1 MSTPQV
7 GWSQPYAPPIQ
18 SIVTDHPQERF
29 RYSPDFS
36 RCDRATYIGSVVITM
51 TGSRPQDFALCREAA
66 RGHFDVPA
74 EGYTWHHKYM
84 VPRLVNNLCEM
95 QLVKTEDHR
104 RSCCHLGGF
113 GQYVSENAAH
123 SLIAGHLFSS
133 DETKEQLFQQ
143 FQRSSARQERQ
154 PAPAMSSSSLEQTVQ
169 RLGLT
174 LPSTLEDFYRSGHPL
189 APSVPF
195 LEAVGCAYLVSSL
208 YPFAQSQDNTETVEA
223 IMADEAQ
230 RSGGPLLFARDGAI
244 PLADDPFGNIYFLP
258 PEEETVYF
266 YDHEAGKAF
275 STHIPL
281 RIFLEQLSM

>member
-7 GWSQPYAPPIQ
+7 GWSRPYAPPIQ
-18 SIVTDHPQERF
+18 SIVTNHRLENF

-36 RCDRATYIGSVVITM
+36 RCDASIYAGSVVITM
-51 TGSRPQDFALCREAA
+51 TGSRPSDFALCNQAA
-66 RGHFDVPA
+66 GYTETP

-84 VPRLVNNLCEM
+84 APRLVNNLCEM
-95 QLVKTEDHR
+95 QLVKTKPHR
-104 RSCCHLGGF
+104 SSCSHVGGF
-113 GQYVSENAAH
+113 GQYVSENMAH
-123 SLIAGHLFSS
+123 SLIAGHFFSN
-133 DETKEQLFQQ
+133 DETKEQLFRQ
-143 FQRSSARQERQ
+143 FERSSAHQERQ
-154 PAPAMSSSSLEQTVQ
+154 AAPAMPSSALEQAAHS
-169 RLGLT
+169 LGLI

-195 LEAVGCAYLVSSL
+195 LEAVGCTYLVSSL
-208 YPFAQSQDNTETVEA
+208 YPFAQSQANTETVEA

-244 PLADDPFGNIYFLP
+244 PLANDPFGNIYFLP

-266 YDHEAGKAF
+266 YDHETDQAF